1 MHFHFI
7 CLARANVSIMK
18 SPFSSINFF
27 PPTVICSMLL
37 LHDNLQRFSMQYML
51 SQASMNW
58 MASFLSP
65 VIILIVKFGKDK
77 KRFVC
82 KFDVLFSLAQL
93 HCQCC
98 NNIATTCKTGKW
110 MQNLCLR
117 DKVRLH
123 YPLVGGVLGPR
134 VIMEV
139 TSDFSRYSTGK
150 NIQDLLKLMVLPWG
164 SHFGVS
170 THIIFGDFIVWVAKE
185 FS

>member
-7 CLARANVSIMK
+7 CLARAKLSIMK

-82 KFDVLFSLAQL
+82 KFDVLFSLVIILQL
-93 HCQCC
+93 HVKQVSG
-98 NNIATTCKTGKW
+98 CKTYAYVTRWGYIIPLLEVFWVQGLSWK
-110 MQNLCLR
+110 
-117 DKVRLH
+117 LH
-123 YPLVGGVLGPR
+123 LISAGIPQEK
-134 VIMEV
+134 ISK
-139 TSDFSRYSTGK
+139 TC
-150 NIQDLLKLMVLPWG
+150 
-164 SHFGVS
+164 
-170 THIIFGDFIVWVAKE
+170 
-185 FS
+185 